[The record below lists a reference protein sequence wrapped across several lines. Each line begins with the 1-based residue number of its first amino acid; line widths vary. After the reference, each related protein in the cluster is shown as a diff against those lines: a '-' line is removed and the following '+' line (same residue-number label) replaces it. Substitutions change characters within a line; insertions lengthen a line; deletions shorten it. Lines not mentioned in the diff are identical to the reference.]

1 MFDEW
6 LRTFK
11 DRLFAPIARLL
22 AGHISPDALSLL
34 AFALGLGSAAA
45 AWQHVEAWGLVLW
58 ILNRCCDGLD
68 GTLARLTNAQSDWG
82 GYLDILLDFTVYA
95 CIPIGFVLGAT
106 GADAPRLG
114 LCALVLL
121 GSFYVNAASW
131 MYLAAIL
138 ARRSGATSTTTVAM
152 PPGLIGGAE
161 TIVLYAL
168 FFLLPMA
175 RPTLFAV
182 MAALV
187 GVTILQRLWWGATHL
202 RP

>member
-1 MFDEW
+1 MFDEQ
-6 LRTFK
+6 LRAFK
-11 DRLFAPIARLL
+11 DRLFAPIAWLL
-22 AGHISPDALSLL
+22 AGHISANALSLA
-34 AFALGLGSAAA
+34 AFTLGLGSAVA
-45 AWQHVEAWGLVLW
+45 AWRHVEGWGLVLW

-68 GTLARLTNAQSDWG
+68 GTLARLTNTQSDWG
-82 GYLDILLDFTVYA
+82 GYLDIVLDFTVYA

-114 LCALVLL
+114 LCALALL

-138 ARRSGATSTTTVAM
+138 ARRSGATSTTTVAI

-168 FFLLPMA
+168 FFLLPSA
-175 RPTLFAV
+175 RMILFV
-182 MAALV
+182 LMAALV
-187 GVTILQRLWWGATHL
+187 AVTILQRLWWGASHL
-202 RP
+202 RA